1 MPDEASTDL
10 FHFEEERPS
19 FESLG
24 RENGFRYWL
33 ASELARCLGY
43 SNLGPVNKAVQRAM
57 AACAQLG
64 APILENFV
72 EAQTA
77 GERDWRLSR
86 FACYLTVMNADPRN
100 PKVARAQGWFAAL
113 AEAFRQF
120 TIETDG
126 VERVV
131 IRGEVAEREK
141 SLSSTAFGHGVENYA
156 FFQNAGYRGLY
167 NMNLCDLKARKR
179 IPDGRSVLDFMGK
192 TELAANL
199 FRITQTE
206 EKIKNEDIRGQKP
219 LERAAEDAGKRVRQ
233 TMREISGAVPE
244 HLPTADDI
252 KKVQS
257 GLKRVGREFA
267 KLDKPRAAAK

>member
-1 MPDEASTDL
+1 MQDDASTDL
-10 FHFEEERPS
+10 FHFEAERPS

-33 ASELARCLGY
+33 ASDLAGCLGY
-43 SNLGPVNKAVQRAM
+43 ANPKPIHKAVQRAM

-72 EAQTA
+72 EVRTE

-113 AEAFRQF
+113 AEAFRQY
-120 TIETDG
+120 TIEADG

-131 IRGEVAEREK
+131 VGGEVAEREK
-141 SLSSTAFGHGVENYA
+141 SLSATAHGYGVENYA

-167 NMNLCDLKARKR
+167 NMNLCELRQLKG
-179 IPDGRSVLDFMGK
+179 IPTGRSPLDFMGK
-192 TELAANL
+192 AELAANL

-206 EKIKNEDIRGQKP
+206 EKIKNESIRGQRP
-219 LERAAEDAGKRVRQ
+219 LEWAAEDAGRRVRQ
-233 TMREISGAVPE
+233 TMREISGVTPE
-244 HLPTADDI
+244 QLPTADDI

-257 GLKRVGREFA
+257 GLKRVGRDFA
-267 KLDKPRAAAK
+267 RLDKPKPAAE